1 MSAIAIYKVK
11 IQDLLASMTPRDRL
25 LSIGLVTTTLLIFF
39 FGAIFFMSKS
49 LASLEET
56 YSQKEYDLSQIILMK
71 AERTEIMARSAEIEV
86 KLREYSS
93 TDLSAFLE
101 QSAKKVSIQNKL
113 NFVRETSVDSD
124 GVLEEK
130 RYSVSLSNLSQ
141 EEVAKFLYA
150 IETSGY
156 PLKIRSCNM
165 KTRKKKGEKSL
176 EMTLDIAAFKLV
188 ETEEG

>member
-1 MSAIAIYKVK
+1 MSTIAIYKVK

-25 LSIGLVTTTLLIFF
+25 LSIGLVTTTLLILF
-39 FGAIFFMSKS
+39 FGAIFLMSKS
-49 LASLEET
+49 LSSLEEN
-56 YSQKEYDLSQIILMK
+56 YAQKEYDLSQIILMK
-71 AERTEIMARSAEIEV
+71 AERSEIMARSAEIEV